1 MTFFKKIAPITL
13 ASFLALSASA
23 AVATG
28 DSATE
33 STGVFNAQTDSSPD
47 AQTPGQTGTA
57 MTNDGTAM
65 TGETMRNC
73 ETSGVFNS
81 ANDSAPD
88 AMTPGCTGTA
98 LENNE
103 TAMTGEEDKEAS
115 GVFNPAND
123 SSPDAQTPGHTGTAD
138 SN

>member
-1 MTFFKKIAPITL
+1 
-13 ASFLALSASA
+13 
-23 AVATG
+23 
-28 DSATE
+28 
-33 STGVFNAQTDSSPD
+33 
-47 AQTPGQTGTA
+47 
-57 MTNDGTAM
+57 M

>member
-13 ASFLALSASA
+13 ASFL
-23 AVATG
+23 
-28 DSATE
+28 
-33 STGVFNAQTDSSPD
+33 
-47 AQTPGQTGTA
+47 
-57 MTNDGTAM
+57 
-65 TGETMRNC
+65 
-73 ETSGVFNS
+73 
-81 ANDSAPD
+81 